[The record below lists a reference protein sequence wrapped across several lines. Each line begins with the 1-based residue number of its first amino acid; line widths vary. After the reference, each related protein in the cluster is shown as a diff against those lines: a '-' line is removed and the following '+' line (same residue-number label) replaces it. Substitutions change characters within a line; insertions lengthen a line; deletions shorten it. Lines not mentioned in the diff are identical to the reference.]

1 MAAMTVIRRS
11 TTFLGIPSGF
21 WSAVHWEYRRIFRRP
36 WMELLSV
43 AANAAL
49 VTGFWLFLP
58 SHLTNWAFSLNG
70 PVAFALLLQV
80 WMLADTFATN
90 VFGAAP
96 EQVLPRIDDPGE
108 LRVWLWARSFVIWSL
123 VGPAC
128 AVVAVV
134 LGVHDGHVEVAACAC
149 IVLLVLPIALISI
162 TAWVGI
168 LFPYHPR
175 PLRWRWAH
183 RRDFRSLV
191 RWALLLYVPYNLIL
205 ALGFVIMAPAMLVAQ
220 VVGGPNASRRPP
232 LGDVLA
238 ETGLACLMA
247 LIATVVGHRI
257 AVGLA
262 HRRHDRLVA
271 YLADP
276 ERG

>member
-1 MAAMTVIRRS
+1 MTAIRRS
-11 TTFLGIPSGF
+11 ADLLGIPPGF
-21 WSAVHWEYRRIFRRP
+21 WAAVGWEYRRIFRRP
-36 WMELLSV
+36 WTELLSV

-70 PVAFALLLQV
+70 PVAFALVLQV

-90 VFGAAP
+90 VFGTAP
-96 EQVLPRIDDPGE
+96 EQVLPRINNPRE

-128 AVVAVV
+128 AVVAVA
-134 LGVHDGHVEVAACAC
+134 LGAGDHHLEIAAFAC
-149 IVLLVLPIALISI
+149 VVLLVLPIALISI

-175 PLRWRWAH
+175 PLRWRWEH
-183 RRDFRSLV
+183 RRDIRVIV

-205 ALGFVIMAPAMLVAQ
+205 ALGFVILAPAILVAKL
-220 VVGGPNASRRPP
+220 VGGPNESHRPP
-232 LGDVLA
+232 LGGVIA
-238 ETGLACLMA
+238 ETVLICVLA
-247 LIATVVGHRI
+247 LIATVVGHRV
-257 AVGLA
+257 AVRLA
-262 HRRHDRLVA
+262 RRRHDQLVA

-276 ERG
+276 DRG